1 MSHFPSQF
9 LQHASLFFFFWRDI
23 RCNVSGGWL
32 ANLPLRMPVATAHPT
47 PEPCP
52 QPNGGDRGIFLL
64 TNWPLYPQSPFIF
77 WTNEWQ
83 RMCIVLDWEVVLKGH
98 PIFLQFWRF
107 GWNVISAKKRGT
119 NICTSR
125 KLIRS
130 VLCHPGSPGGQIKR
144 DKYTRCSFLMV
155 FPKKYKARKS

>member
-1 MSHFPSQF
+1 MLP
-9 LQHASLFFFFWRDI
+9 LFFFFWRDI

-52 QPNGGDRGIFLL
+52 QPNGGFSYWQTDPSFLRVL
-64 TNWPLYPQSPFIF
+64 SYFEQMSDKGSAYSWTEKLF
-77 WTNEWQ
+77 WRDIQ
-83 RMCIVLDWEVVLKGH
+83 Y
-98 PIFLQFWRF
+98 FLQFERF
-107 GWNVISAKKRGT
+107 GWNLIGAKKRGT

-155 FPKKYKARKS
+155 FPKNYKARKS

>member
-1 MSHFPSQF
+1 MLPFSSFSEETSDVMCLEGGWLICRSVCRLPPPTPPQSHVRNPTEETGGYSYWQTDPSILRVLSYFEQMSDKGSAYSWTEK
-9 LQHASLFFFFWRDI
+9 LFWRDI
-23 RCNVSGGWL
+23 QYFCNWRAL
-32 ANLPLRMPVATAHPT
+32 A
-47 PEPCP
+47 E
-52 QPNGGDRGIFLL
+52 
-64 TNWPLYPQSPFIF
+64 
-77 WTNEWQ
+77 
-83 RMCIVLDWEVVLKGH
+83 
-98 PIFLQFWRF
+98 
-107 GWNVISAKKRGT
+107 ISSVPKKRGT